1 MRYLKNIFIYSV
13 HIMSSTYVASPG
25 SFLFRFSCPFKYFLT
40 KYVPLRHWFRA
51 IHSMMYPGAFINHD
65 QLLFF
70 SFFPFFLRGFFHDFI
85 VGCRLLRRRLNDQLP
100 RYHEFGVLL
109 SLIFLK
115 ADFLTKWFPFS
126 PHSFFFAG

>member
-115 ADFLTKWFPFS
+115 QIFSRNGFLFP
-126 PHSFFFAG
+126 PIAFFFAG